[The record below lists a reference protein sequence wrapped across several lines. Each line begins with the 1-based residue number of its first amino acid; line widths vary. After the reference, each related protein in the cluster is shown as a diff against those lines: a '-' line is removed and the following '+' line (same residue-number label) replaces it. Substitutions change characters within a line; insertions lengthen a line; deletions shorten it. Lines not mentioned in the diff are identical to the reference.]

1 MEKLPEV
8 EYKKEADGKTYL
20 LLPKTRTTY
29 EEQMIR
35 KALPT
40 GVLPMTKSEREN
52 CYKYEIT
59 GRKTLALTFERVPM
73 NSEQV
78 QKVLLGIFDVLEG
91 AREYLLGEEHFI
103 LQPDY
108 IYLHIPEYEVTLC
121 YYPEYNVSFS
131 EQMGK
136 LFEMLLNRVDY
147 REEKAIALVYAL
159 YMQLQEPDM
168 TLERIRKKLEEQ
180 GQGAGTIK
188 PLERGNDAVS
198 KQGQAERK
206 GSTERENV
214 WDNENAFEGEK
225 KRKPSLLERLRR
237 DGGFWRSMV
246 PVKKTMS
253 EEKEKVF
260 EGQVQMLGESQRSP
274 AYVMEA
280 VPEWGMQHTRV
291 LSLKKDAAS
300 PVLVSE
306 VSGENMALTKF
317 PFYIGSLSGYTDGVI
332 ANDTV
337 SRFHAKLQRQ
347 DEGVF
352 VMDLNSTNGTKVNG
366 RLLNVQ
372 ESVKLSSGDC
382 ISFAEVDYYYFEE

>member
-8 EYKKEADGKTYL
+8 EYKKEADGKAYL
-20 LLPKTRTTY
+20 LLQKTKTTY

-35 KALPT
+35 KALPS

-59 GRKTLALTFERVPM
+59 GRKNLALTFERVPM

-78 QKVLLGIFDVLEG
+78 RKVLLGIFNVLEG

-103 LQPDY
+103 LQPEY
-108 IYLHIPEYEVTLC
+108 IYLRIPEYEVTLC
-121 YYPEYNVSFS
+121 YYPEYNVPFS

-168 TLERIRKKLEEQ
+168 TLERIKKKLEEQ
-180 GQGAGTIK
+180 GQVPEMVK
-188 PLERGNDAVS
+188 PLERVNDTVS
-198 KQGQAERK
+198 NQGQTGRR
-206 GSTERENV
+206 GSTDRENV
-214 WDNENAFEGEK
+214 WDNERLFEGVK

-237 DGGFWRSMV
+237 DGGFLRSFV

-253 EEKEKVF
+253 EEKAS
-260 EGQVQMLGESQRSP
+260 EGQVQMLGEDLRSP
-274 AYVMEA
+274 AYVMDA
-280 VPEWGMQHTRV
+280 APEWGMQHTRV
-291 LSLKKDAAS
+291 ISLKKDTVC
-300 PVLVSE
+300 PMLVSE
-306 VSGENMALTKF
+306 VSGENIELTKF
-317 PFYIGSLSGYTDGVI
+317 PFYIGSLSGYADGVI
-332 ANDTV
+332 ANDTI

-352 VMDLNSTNGTKVNG
+352 LMDLNSTNGTKVNG
-366 RLLNVQ
+366 RFLNVQ

-382 ISFAEVDYYYFEE
+382 ISFAESDYYYFEE